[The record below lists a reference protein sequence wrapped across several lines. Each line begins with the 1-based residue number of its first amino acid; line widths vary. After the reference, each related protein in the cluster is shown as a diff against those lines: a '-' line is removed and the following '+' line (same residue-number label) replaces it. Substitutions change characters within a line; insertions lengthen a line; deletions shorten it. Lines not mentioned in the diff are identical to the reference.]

1 MKNHYKI
8 LGVAFNASYDD
19 IKVAY
24 RKLALRFHP
33 DKNYGDRRS
42 EEAFKE
48 INASYE
54 VLSDSKKRSDYDFY
68 YRKYYQNSTAQTFQK
83 KETIYTPTLL
93 LRKIKD
99 IKEYANFSYNALIY
113 HKEIFSMLKDALSSG
128 NLDMLIKTDEK
139 EVNLQIIMEVEQCCS
154 KLPYPYV
161 PYIINR
167 LTVLAETSG
176 FSKIRLRSFIGLQF
190 SKSIWS
196 RFKVGIIFTVI
207 VFSLYFYSLY
217 EDQIRFGKTSIP
229 DKNGYDY
236 NTQEKIVDTTGEINF
251 K

>member
-1 MKNHYKI
+1 
-8 LGVAFNASYDD
+8 
-19 IKVAY
+19 
-24 RKLALRFHP
+24 
-33 DKNYGDRRS
+33 
-42 EEAFKE
+42 
-48 INASYE
+48 
-54 VLSDSKKRSDYDFY
+54 
-68 YRKYYQNSTAQTFQK
+68 
-83 KETIYTPTLL
+83 
-93 LRKIKD
+93 
-99 IKEYANFSYNALIY
+99 
-113 HKEIFSMLKDALSSG
+113 MLKDALSSG